1 MDLSCLCLSC
11 AVHVDWSRPADDGVN
26 TVKTICGDGRM
37 VPGAGATEIEV
48 ARQVQ
53 SFANTCPG
61 LEQYS
66 IKKFGEALEV
76 VPKILAENSG
86 QLATEV
92 LSQLFAAHAKGNAG
106 VGVNVSVSVASKTNA
121 VYSYRENN
129 CRTTIIIC
137 TQCTCAMQGKGV
149 VDATSEGILDSFKT
163 KTMALELAMEAALT
177 ILRVDQVIVQF
188 V

>member
-1 MDLSCLCLSC
+1 MDLSYLCLSC

-92 LSQLFAAHAKGNAG
+92 LSQLYAAHAKGNAG

-129 CRTTIIIC
+129 CRTTIIIARNVPARC
-137 TQCTCAMQGKGV
+137 RAK
-149 VDATSEGILDSFKT
+149 
-163 KTMALELAMEAALT
+163 ELLT
-177 ILRVDQVIVQF
+177 RPAKAFSIASRPRLWRSNSRWKLH
-188 V
+188 